1 MIESQDINDSY
12 TIIIPYRDR
21 QSHLELM
28 LPRLQELFKDKQY
41 EIIVSEQNDDDNFNL
56 ANTQNIG
63 VKYAKGNII
72 ILHQVDYYPTN
83 DVSYEIK
90 DQPLLPAKKGIF
102 VNEDFTY
109 RDINDIPG
117 GYRNWHNEIDNDFY
131 GGVVIMRREHW
142 DKINGFNPF
151 YKGWGNEDEDL
162 RERFKWAGYNPIR
175 NEIGTFLCLYHED
188 NGNIAVKPKE
198 QQQDFIEGRK
208 IYASA
213 YAYKHLGYKNVEAD
227 VEEFETGIENIRWIK
242 STNYK
247 IKETIW

>member
-1 MIESQDINDSY
+1 MKYS
-12 TIIIPYRDR
+12 IIIPYRDR

-28 LPRLQELFKDKQY
+28 LPRLQEVFKNKQY
-41 EIIVSEQNDDDNFNL
+41 EVIISEQNDNDNFNL

-63 VKYAKGNII
+63 AQYATGDII
-72 ILHQVDYYPTN
+72 ILHQVDYYPTD
-83 DVSYEIK
+83 DVSYEVG

-102 VNEDFTY
+102 VNKDFTY

-117 GYRNWHNEIDNDFY
+117 GYRNWNNEIDPGFY
-131 GGVVIMRREHW
+131 GGVVAMKKEQW
-142 DKINGFNPF
+142 DKINGINPL

-162 RERFKWAGYNPIR
+162 RERFKWAGYNPVR

-208 IYASA
+208 IYANA
-213 YAYKHLGYKNVEAD
+213 YNYRHLGYKNVTAD
-227 VEEFETGIENIRWIK
+227 VEEYETGIENVRWIK

-247 IKETIW
+247 INE